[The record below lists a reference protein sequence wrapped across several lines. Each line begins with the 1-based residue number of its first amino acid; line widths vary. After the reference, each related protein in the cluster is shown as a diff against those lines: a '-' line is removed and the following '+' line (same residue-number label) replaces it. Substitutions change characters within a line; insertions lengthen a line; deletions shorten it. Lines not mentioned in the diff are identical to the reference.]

1 MKLGTTGRSVRND
14 ALVERSVRRSRVAG
28 RRVHTG
34 LAEIGTTREEER
46 EAKSG
51 KLKSLPPL
59 HEVKMPPRVLSSYF
73 DTIFNLD
80 FLHKKK

>member
-46 EAKSG
+46 EAK
-51 KLKSLPPL
+51 
-59 HEVKMPPRVLSSYF
+59 
-73 DTIFNLD
+73 
-80 FLHKKK
+80 